1 MFFLLCKPIIIIII
15 IIIIIKLILYKN
27 LGETN
32 I

>member
-1 MFFLLCKPIIIIII
+1 MFFLLCKPIIII

>member
-1 MFFLLCKPIIIIII
+1 MFFLLCKPIIIII